1 MDRPTLAVFILHSL
15 WAALGRRLLPTARLR
30 KNSAQQAQWRLCREG
45 PRISLT
51 PKQGTQA
58 PHSTDT
64 GPPREPL
71 QEVLSWLG
79 EGSGPPPHTPHLQG
93 WGTKT
98 ATPSRG
104 PLSFFASAPS
114 QGIKM
119 RQSQAQVRSVCLPSQ
134 ASSALS
140 RGCIRIQG
148 PRWPLGTWPGSSLR
162 QDQPQTTSRVTGHK
176 PEGSHS

>member
-79 EGSGPPPHTPHLQG
+79 EGSGPPHTH
-93 WGTKT
+93 
-98 ATPSRG
+98 S
-104 PLSFFASAPS
+104 PLAGLGHKNSHS
-114 QGIKM
+114 QQ
-119 RQSQAQVRSVCLPSQ
+119 RPPQLF
-134 ASSALS
+134 
-140 RGCIRIQG
+140 CI
-148 PRWPLGTWPGSSLR
+148 SSLPG
-162 QDQPQTTSRVTGHK
+162 D
-176 PEGSHS
+176 

>member
-79 EGSGPPPHTPHLQG
+79 EGSGPPHTLPTCRAGAQ
-93 WGTKT
+93 KQ
-98 ATPSRG
+98 
-104 PLSFFASAPS
+104 PLPAEAPS
-114 QGIKM
+114 AFLHQ
-119 RQSQAQVRSVCLPSQ
+119 LPP
-134 ASSALS
+134 
-140 RGCIRIQG
+140 RG
-148 PRWPLGTWPGSSLR
+148 LR
-162 QDQPQTTSRVTGHK
+162 
-176 PEGSHS
+176 

>member
-58 PHSTDT
+58 PHSTDRT
-64 GPPREPL
+64 PP
-71 QEVLSWLG
+71 G
-79 EGSGPPPHTPHLQG
+79 GSLLAGRGLWTPPPHTPHLQG

-148 PRWPLGTWPGSSLR
+148 PRWPLGTWPGSSSR